1 MTTPLPLLC
10 SEGEDESRG
19 ASPRAQLGSP
29 GDRLHE
35 LCRISELLEAAEHG
49 EASING
55 SDHETSPAIVE
66 ATRTPLQPQGPS
78 PYHFQSGAHDGLFY
92 SQYAPP
98 TAIVQFRPVGA

>member
-1 MTTPLPLLC
+1 MQPCATVVTNDTLPLLC

-19 ASPRAQLGSP
+19 ASPRTQLPVGSP
-29 GDRLHE
+29 DDRLHE

-66 ATRTPLQPQGPS
+66 ATTTPLQPQGPS
-78 PYHFQSGAHDGLFY
+78 PYHFQSGAGGMFMCVLLC
-92 SQYAPP
+92 
-98 TAIVQFRPVGA
+98 TN

>member
-1 MTTPLPLLC
+1 MVPADALPLLC

-19 ASPRAQLGSP
+19 ASPRMPVGSP
-29 GDRLHE
+29 EDRLHE

-55 SDHETSPAIVE
+55 SDHETSPAIVD

-78 PYHFQSGAHDGLFY
+78 PYHFQSGWCLHVALHQTHNG
-92 SQYAPP
+92 PP
-98 TAIVQFRPVGA
+98 QCRRAGA